1 MDGRLQADPKKFP
14 SGLKSLSDK
23 LAGMGENLHCIAAP
37 YDSEL
42 LLLTTDGQL
51 HFDALKPHTAT
62 ILCAMKI
69 IMQQRNVK
77 THD

>member
-51 HFDALKPHTAT
+51 HFHALKPRTAT
-62 ILCAMKI
+62 VPMCYG
-69 IMQQRNVK
+69 R
-77 THD
+77 